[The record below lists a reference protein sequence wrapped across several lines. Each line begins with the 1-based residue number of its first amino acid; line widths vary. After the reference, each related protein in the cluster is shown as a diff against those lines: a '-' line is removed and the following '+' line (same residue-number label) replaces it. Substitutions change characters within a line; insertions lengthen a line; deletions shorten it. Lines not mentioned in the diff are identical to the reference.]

1 MRILASD
8 PVAEKGLN
16 ILREEGFIVD
26 EKIKLSEEELIKI
39 IPQYDAL
46 IVRSETKVTA
56 RIIEAAENLK
66 IIGRAGVGVDNID
79 LAAASKKGIIV
90 VNSPEGNT
98 IAAAEHTIALM
109 MALLRNIP
117 QAHAALKAGKWLRK
131 EFTGYELR
139 GKTVGIIGLGRIGTA
154 VAKRVKAFETRVIG
168 YDPFISEERAQML
181 GITLMPLEELLQ
193 NADIVT
199 MHLPLNNETRNL
211 INRERLKLMKKSA
224 FIINCARGGIID
236 EEALYEAL
244 KAGEIAGAALD
255 VFAREPLTES
265 PLFELQ
271 NVIVTPHLG
280 ASTKEA
286 QINVAIDVA
295 REIANVLKGGLA
307 QNAVNFPAMDK
318 ESYQRLKPYI
328 NLAEKLGNFL
338 AQILSGGL
346 LAAEIVYNGL
356 AFKEETRPLTLAALK
371 GLLDPLLMERVNYVN
386 APVVAKER
394 GIKVRETVMENGA
407 DYTNL
412 ITLKVTTEK
421 GERIIAGTLFR
432 NNEPRI
438 VQIDQYRVDVVP
450 EGYKLFVPHK
460 DQPLMIGRVGLILGE
475 KGINIAGMQLGRLTP
490 GGDAV
495 MVLSLDHPADGDSIK
510 AIAEIPGIYEVKA
523 VSL

>member
-1 MRILASD
+1 MRILAAD
-8 PVAEKGLN
+8 PVSEKGLN
-16 ILREEGFIVD
+16 ILREEGFIVE
-26 EKIKLSEEELIKI
+26 EKTKLSEDELVKI
-39 IPQYDAL
+39 IPDYDAL

-56 RIIEAAENLK
+56 KIIEAGENLK

-79 LAAASKKGIIV
+79 LASASKKGIIV

-98 IAAAEHTIALM
+98 IAAAEHTFALM

-117 QAHAALKAGKWLRK
+117 QAHAALKEGKWLRK

-139 GKTVGIIGLGRIGTA
+139 GKTVGIVGLGRIGTA
-154 VAKRVKAFETRVIG
+154 VAKRVKAFETKVIG

-181 GITLMPLEELLQ
+181 GITLLPLDELLQ
-193 NADIVT
+193 KADIIT
-199 MHLPLNNETRNL
+199 MHLPLNNETKNL
-211 INRERLKLMKKSA
+211 INRERLKLMKNSA

-244 KAGEIAGAALD
+244 IAGEIAGAALD
-255 VFAREPLTES
+255 VYAKEPITDS
-265 PLFELQ
+265 PLFTLP
-271 NVIVTPHLG
+271 NVIATPHLG

-286 QINVAIDVA
+286 QVNVAIDVA
-295 REIANVLKGGLA
+295 REIATVLKGGLA

-318 ESYQRLKPYI
+318 ESYQRLMPYI

-346 LAAEIVYNGL
+346 LAAEIIYSG
-356 AFKEETRPLTLAALK
+356 ATFKEETRPLTLAALK
-371 GLLDPLLMERVNYVN
+371 GVLDPLLMEKVNYVN

-394 GIKVRETVMENGA
+394 GIKVQETVMENGA
-407 DYTNL
+407 DYANL

-421 GERIIAGTLFR
+421 GERVIAGTLFR
-432 NNEPRI
+432 KNEPRI
-438 VQIDQYRVDVVP
+438 VQIDQYRVDIVP
-450 EGYKLFVPHK
+450 EGDKLFIPHK
-460 DQPLMIGRVGLILGE
+460 DQPLMIGKVGLILGE
-475 KGINIAGMQLGRLTP
+475 EGVNIAGMQLGRITP

-495 MVLSLDHPADGDSIK
+495 MVLSLDHPASRESIQ
-510 AIAEIPGIYEVKA
+510 AISQIPGIFEVKA